1 MSFWLLAFSR
11 SFGFLSVPPVPR
23 LRQLGNRAFF
33 TLLHCLPV
41 ATHTLSL
48 SKSNIDLSLYI
59 FPLPHKCRDLGTRT
73 PRGVSAAVVMHFRFL
88 RLKPDARCFV
98 MSPCTFRSP
107 RRRALF
113 TAFVLRVPIYDHLS
127 PASRASY
134 GISCSVVCW

>member
-33 TLLHCLPV
+33 TPLHCLPV

-48 SKSNIDLSLYI
+48 SKPNIDLSLYI

-73 PRGVSAAVVMHFRFL
+73 PRGLSAAVVMHFRFL

-98 MSPCTFRSP
+98 MSRCTLLYVSVS
-107 RRRALF
+107 AQ
-113 TAFVLRVPIYDHLS
+113 T
-127 PASRASY
+127 
-134 GISCSVVCW
+134 CSVHGLCSPGVHLRSSFSCLKSILRDLL